1 MSETPLLETVSQPSS
16 PPAAPPPTE
25 QWMSELGTLLAQLES
40 MTASNQQWPAVVGQ
54 PPETRLVQLRL
65 GVAGS
70 LFAALQCKHAATAG
84 HSLRVA
90 LTCSAWAGKL
100 GMNEPQRDLL
110 EVAALLHDIGVIGVP
125 DQVLLK
131 PGVLDYE
138 EAAVMRR
145 SRVMGLEILRHSCNS
160 PELLQVVENVRAWY
174 NGARGEPTFSGQ
186 EIPLP
191 SRMIALVEAFDAMT
205 TDHVYRPALSQ
216 ERAQAELFHCAGTQ
230 FDPELVRQFAEFRAS
245 DMGPLHRDVAGRW
258 LGALDPKMVN
268 SYWEHN
274 CVPSPAAPPAADASF
289 HARLLDN
296 K

>member
-1 MSETPLLETVSQPSS
+1 MTATS
-16 PPAAPPPTE
+16 E
-25 QWMSELGTLLAQLES
+25 QWSA
-40 MTASNQQWPAVVGQ
+40 TAGQ

-100 GMNEPQRDLL
+100 GMNQQQRDLL

-145 SRVMGLEILRHSCNS
+145 SRVMGPEILRHSCNA

-174 NGARGEPTFSGQ
+174 NGARG
-186 EIPLP
+186 
-191 SRMIALVEAFDAMT
+191 SR
-205 TDHVYRPALSQ
+205 RS
-216 ERAQAELFHCAGTQ
+216 RA
-230 FDPELVRQFAEFRAS
+230 RR
-245 DMGPLHRDVAGRW
+245 
-258 LGALDPKMVN
+258 
-268 SYWEHN
+268 
-274 CVPSPAAPPAADASF
+274 SPCPPA
-289 HARLLDN
+289 
-296 K
+296 